1 MRPSYLVFLIYTMA
15 VLSACGHKQ
24 ESVASNELSRLV
36 KVKAEEIHS
45 TQKSTGLHYSGSIEP
60 QQTIPLSF
68 EGIGTV
74 DQVLVQEGDMVK
86 KGQVI
91 AILDRADNLSMS
103 NAAVAKYKQAK
114 DAYDRLKTVYEKGSL
129 PEIKWVEVETN
140 LKEAEAQ
147 MQLTQSSVNKCS
159 MKAPTN
165 AMVGKRNIEPGQ
177 SSVSLKTPI
186 ELVKIETVLVKISVA
201 ENEIS
206 KIKKGL
212 KASFSIM
219 ALNGKTFEGSVS
231 TVGVVADQISRTY
244 EVKILAKN
252 PNYEIKPGMVCDV
265 NLNTQVVKDFVYVPN
280 NAVSKD
286 NDGKTYVFVLSPDKK
301 TVKKQ
306 DVELGYYHGNGIEVE
321 KGLRPGQL
329 VVVEGKEKLSDNSL
343 ISL

>member
-1 MRPSYLVFLIYTMA
+1 MKSSYLVFLIYAMA
-15 VLSACGHKQ
+15 VLTACGNKQ
-24 ESVASNELSRLV
+24 ETVVTNEISKLV
-36 KVKAEEIHS
+36 RVKAEAIQV
-45 TQKSTGLHYSGSIEP
+45 TRKSADLHYSGSIEP

-74 DQVLVQEGDMVK
+74 DQVLVQEGDIVK
-86 KGQVI
+86 KGQTLAV
-91 AILDRADNLSMS
+91 LNKADDISMS

-114 DAYDRLKTVYEKGSL
+114 DAYDRLKSVYEKGSF
-129 PEIKWVEVETN
+129 PEIKWIEVETN

-159 MKAPTN
+159 MKAPTDG
-165 AMVGKRNIEPGQ
+165 MVGKRNIEPGQ
-177 SSVSLKTPI
+177 NSVSLKTPI
-186 ELVKIETVLVKISVA
+186 ELVKIETILVKISVA

-206 KIKKGL
+206 KIKKGQ

-219 ALNGKTFEGSVS
+219 ALNGKTFEGTVS

-244 EVKILAKN
+244 EVKIQAKN
-252 PNYEIKPGMVCDV
+252 QNYEIKPGMVCDV
-265 NLNTQVVKDFVYVPN
+265 NLNTQVIKDFLYVPN

-286 NDGKTYVFVLSPDKK
+286 NDGKAYVYVLSSDKK
-301 TVKKQ
+301 TVRKQ
-306 DVELGYYHGNGIEVE
+306 EVTLGYYHGNGIEVVL
-321 KGLRPGQL
+321 GLNPGQL